1 MKAKAR
7 VSRWADAL
15 TVCGPCAGSAGVAEP
30 IGVTDNNDGSHT
42 ASYTPASDGAYTV
55 CVKYADQEVPCR
67 SVSREQTM
75 FLLMQLFEGYR
86 S

>member
-7 VSRWADAL
+7 VSRWAL
-15 TVCGPCAGSAGVAEP
+15 VTGTVCGPCAGSAGVAEP
-30 IGVTDNNDGSHT
+30 ISVVDNSDGSHT

-67 SVSREQTM
+67 SVSRERITNV
-75 FLLMQLFEGYR
+75 LVDPII
-86 S
+86 